1 MKSPDFLKQPVY
13 MLLFLATLALA
24 CTRQNSDPTD
34 AVKPQ
39 NSSDSALPAKL
50 PADTQSAIYLT
61 FDDGP
66 NNGTGPVLSIL
77 ENEKVPAAFF
87 LIGSHVAFM
96 KNAKTNL
103 EHMRHLPLIEMY
115 NHSFSHGY
123 RNNFDSFY
131 ADTEKVTADFDKAG
145 KALGVSS
152 KVARTPGNNIWRTE
166 KLKQT
171 TYQRYSPAADKLYE
185 NGYQLFGWDHE
196 WFHYKNKLK
205 QTPEWL
211 NYEIDSMLT
220 HNKVRST
227 GHLILIMHDACF
239 INDADSLKLVQFIQQ
254 VKSEGKY
261 AFRPV
266 SAHPLLAAP

>member
-1 MKSPDFLKQPVY
+1 MKSPDFLLQLS
-13 MLLFLATLALA
+13 MLLWLGTLTVA
-24 CTRQNSDPTD
+24 CTQQNAKPESVVVPQKSGDSLAATVPGTD
-34 AVKPQ
+34 TP
-39 NSSDSALPAKL
+39 N
-50 PADTQSAIYLT
+50 AIYLT

-66 NNGTGPVLSIL
+66 NNGTGTVLSIL

-87 LIGSHVAFM
+87 LIGSHMAFM
-96 KNAKTNL
+96 KNAEANL
-103 EHMRHLPLIEMY
+103 THMRNMPLIELY

-145 KALGVSS
+145 KALGITS
-152 KVARTPGNNIWRTE
+152 KVARTPGNNIWRTQ

-171 TYQRYSPAADKLYE
+171 TYKRYAPAADKLYE

-205 QTPEWL
+205 QAPEWL
-211 NYEIDSMLT
+211 HFEIDSMLT
-220 HNKVRST
+220 HQKVRSP
-227 GHLILIMHDACF
+227 GHLILLMHDACF

-254 VKSEGKY
+254 VKTEGKY
-261 AFRPV
+261 TFRPV
-266 SAHPLLAAP
+266 SHHPLLSQP